1 MEEDSSHHQA
11 SSEESVRPHQRHNN
25 DDQDEGHG
33 RPPPPQQ
40 QRNNNEDAQGPQP
53 QPQQR
58 QDHGEARP
66 PPRRNDRNEEEIFG
80 KLKFTM
86 PKFQGEEDPDAYLS
100 WVLKVDKIFRIHNF
114 SEAKKVAM
122 ASLEF
127 EGYANVWWEEVNKKR
142 EKEDLAPIDTWEEMQ
157 EVMHTRFVPT
167 HHKRDLFNKLT
178 QLKQSYKSVEEYYK
192 EMHMTMMS
200 ANVDE
205 REEQTMARFLNGL
218 NIPVKRIVEFLP
230 YKNMVELLHQ
240 ATRAERQVRED
251 LASAKTKTFF
261 AARNAMNASS
271 SIKNTSALASKDPPK
286 QARSAIKTTSFKP
299 EQSTMSSKA
308 STGSSNITCFKCG
321 AQGHKSFECKNTRV
335 MITRDDGDVEYLSEG
350 EYEALVQA
358 ATTHEDD
365 DLEDQEQVLCVHDA
379 SPSLVVTKVLTTH
392 TLPNEDQRCNIF
404 QTRAGINGKSIK
416 VIIDGGSCHNL
427 ASTELCTKLNLPL
440 RKHPHPY
447 HVQWLSDNGNVKI
460 QHTVTISFK
469 IGAYEDT
476 VDCDVV
482 PMTVCHMLLGRPWQY
497 DKKANHDGYTNA
509 YSFKVNDKTYILRP
523 MTPSQ
528 VIADNAKALARA
540 KEATITSELRGERV
554 IHQKESER
562 QKPYVSEMKS
572 VLLATKS
579 EMREV
584 HHNPSTTLHYVLIC
598 KGPSEETND
607 LTNIPSSLL
616 SLLKEFQDVF
626 PDELPHGLPPLRGIE
641 HRIDLIPGAPLPNR
655 AAYRTNPEDTKEIQR
670 QIQDL
675 LTKGYVRESLS
686 PCAVPVILVP
696 KPDETQRMCM
706 DCRPINAITVRY
718 RHPIPRL
725 DDMLDELSG
734 ATIFSKIDLRSG
746 YHQIRMAIG
755 DEWKTTFKTKL
766 GLYEWLVMPFGLSN
780 APSTFMRLM
789 NHILRPLIGKSVVV
803 YFDDI
808 LIYSKTLEDHVQHVR
823 EVLCILRH
831 EKLYANLPKCT
842 FAQNKLVFLGFVV
855 SANGIEVDSSKVE
868 AIHNWPTPTNV
879 GQVRSFHGL
888 AGFYRRFVKD
898 FSTIACPLN
907 ELTKKNVPFVWGKAQ
922 QKAFDE
928 LKKRLTEAPLLVLP
942 DFAKTFEIE
951 CDASGLGIGGVLM
964 QNGKPVAYYND
975 GGSQKGEQRG
985 ATVGPD
991 HRAARPCALGA
1002 PQPLSPPF
1010 LRVLLRPENLSH
1022 IEDLTRGYSRL
1033 CGAENTREKRALRR
1047 AGIRRGN
1054 SLPEGEIDAIAIVIE
1069 RDIISIIIIIIST
1082 IYTAITTAA
1091 PRISMNEVR
1100 KKLFTISL
1108 SGKAAHWYKLLKN
1121 GDSIDWE
1128 DIVPL
1133 FYSKFYPPSEIHK
1146 DRNRIYN
1153 FWPHDGESIAQ
1164 AWGRLKSLMLKC
1176 PIHELPG
1183 NVIIDN
1189 FYARLSFQ
1197 DKTLLDT
1204 SCSGSFTRKNEEF
1217 KRDLLDRIQ
1226 ENTEGWENDK
1236 DRESGITYDYKC
1248 IEAFMDTDKF
1258 RNMSATYGLDSQ
1270 VVANLYKAFAS
1281 HYELPKKNFDKYH
1294 EPYKDK
1300 IDSSVNKCVVVET
1313 VDNVI
1318 PEAYIEKTPFPAKMK
1333 EYSVISSAVNKSE
1346 KKPKE
1351 PEEQIKIEPAVAIV
1365 KDLVTENVEDGHII
1379 FCEDASNIVS
1389 HPNKSKQVSVPML
1402 SVRIGDHC
1410 YYGLCDIGASV
1421 SAIPYELY
1429 TEIMHE
1435 IGSCE
1440 LEDIDVVIH
1449 LANRET
1455 ISPIG
1460 IVRDVEVLCG
1470 KIKYPADF
1478 LVLGSAA
1485 SDHCPIIFGRPFL
1498 NTCGAIIDCKKEK
1511 ILTRFA
1517 GEPYEFNFSKFT
1529 KTPYKVDLPSNDFK
1543 MEQCASIVLVPNN
1556 PLQQHLENSES
1567 EAFRKERDE
1576 LEEIFLRQPILKHD
1590 LPVEDLGTTPPPKE
1604 DPVFDLKPLPD
1615 NLKYAHIDD
1624 KKIYPVIISSKLSE
1638 IEEERLLEILKK
1650 HRGAI
1655 GYTLDDLKGI
1665 SPSICQHA
1673 INMEDDAK
1681 PVVEHQ
1687 RRLIPKMK
1695 EVVRNEVL
1703 KLLEAGIIY
1712 PIADSRWVS
1721 PVHCVPKKGGMT
1733 VVPNDNDELIPQRI
1747 VVGYRMCIDFRKV
1760 NKVTKKDH
1768 YPLPFIDQMLERLSK
1783 NTHFCFLD
1791 GYSGFSQ
1798 IAVKAKD
1805 QEKTTFTCPYGTYAY
1820 RRMPFGL
1827 CNAPA
1832 TFQRC
1837 MSAIFHGFCESIVE
1851 VFMDDFSVYG
1861 NSFDNCLRN
1870 LDKVLQRCEET
1881 NLVLNWEKCHF
1892 MVNEG
1897 IVLGH
1902 KISER
1907 GIEVDRAKVEAIEKM
1922 PYPRDVKGIRSV
1934 LGHAG
1939 FYRRFIKDFSKISK
1953 PLTNLLQK
1961 DVPFVFDDDCK
1972 EAFETLKKALTTAPV
1987 VEPPD
1992 WNLPFEIM
2000 CDASDFAVGAVLGQR
2015 VDKKLNVI
2023 HYASKT
2029 LDAAQR
2035 NYATTEKELLAVVF
2049 ACDKFRPYIVDSK
2062 VTIHTD
2068 HAAIRYLMTKK
2079 DAKPRLI
2086 RWVLLLQEF
2095 DLHIIDRKGADNPV
2109 ADNLSR
2115 LENIAYDPVPVNDS
2129 FPNEQLAV
2137 IKGALPPALDLDS
2150 FPCVEEAIR
2159 VADEFCDQYRA
2170 LKREVEIL
2178 QGGEPATS
2186 QNAGILLNSQH
2197 KAVTATFG

>member
-1 MEEDSSHHQA
+1 MYAGDKDVDRLSTDLSVKDLEKLVRKISSLNKKDSVPTSCGVTPYSA
-11 SSEESVRPHQRHNN
+11 TN
-25 DDQDEGHG
+25 
-33 RPPPPQQ
+33 
-40 QRNNNEDAQGPQP
+40 ALPQP
-53 QPQQR
+53 FMKELIRFGTQFIGYREYAAKLEEKLAESNKRADALAAKLEQSEKAR
-58 QDHGEARP
+58 MKAEADAAAVEDLQKRLDDAKNALSENVAQHSA
-66 PPRRNDRNEEEIFG
+66 REEEI
-80 KLKFTM
+80 
-86 PKFQGEEDPDAYLS
+86 LS
-100 WVLKVDKIFRIHNF
+100 R
-114 SEAKKVAM
+114 
-122 ASLEF
+122 LES
-127 EGYANVWWEEVNKKR
+127 
-142 EKEDLAPIDTWEEMQ
+142 
-157 EVMHTRFVPT
+157 
-167 HHKRDLFNKLT
+167 
-178 QLKQSYKSVEEYYK
+178 QS
-192 EMHMTMMS
+192 
-200 ANVDE
+200 
-205 REEQTMARFLNGL
+205 
-218 NIPVKRIVEFLP
+218 
-230 YKNMVELLHQ
+230 
-240 ATRAERQVRED
+240 
-251 LASAKTKTFF
+251 
-261 AARNAMNASS
+261 
-271 SIKNTSALASKDPPK
+271 
-286 QARSAIKTTSFKP
+286 
-299 EQSTMSSKA
+299 
-308 STGSSNITCFKCG
+308 
-321 AQGHKSFECKNTRV
+321 
-335 MITRDDGDVEYLSEG
+335 
-350 EYEALVQA
+350 
-358 ATTHEDD
+358 
-365 DLEDQEQVLCVHDA
+365 
-379 SPSLVVTKVLTTH
+379 
-392 TLPNEDQRCNIF
+392 
-404 QTRAGINGKSIK
+404 
-416 VIIDGGSCHNL
+416 
-427 ASTELCTKLNLPL
+427 
-440 RKHPHPY
+440 
-447 HVQWLSDNGNVKI
+447 
-460 QHTVTISFK
+460 
-469 IGAYEDT
+469 
-476 VDCDVV
+476 
-482 PMTVCHMLLGRPWQY
+482 
-497 DKKANHDGYTNA
+497 
-509 YSFKVNDKTYILRP
+509 
-523 MTPSQ
+523 
-528 VIADNAKALARA
+528 
-540 KEATITSELRGERV
+540 
-554 IHQKESER
+554 
-562 QKPYVSEMKS
+562 
-572 VLLATKS
+572 
-579 EMREV
+579 
-584 HHNPSTTLHYVLIC
+584 
-598 KGPSEETND
+598 
-607 LTNIPSSLL
+607 
-616 SLLKEFQDVF
+616 
-626 PDELPHGLPPLRGIE
+626 
-641 HRIDLIPGAPLPNR
+641 
-655 AAYRTNPEDTKEIQR
+655 
-670 QIQDL
+670 
-675 LTKGYVRESLS
+675 
-686 PCAVPVILVP
+686 
-696 KPDETQRMCM
+696 
-706 DCRPINAITVRY
+706 
-718 RHPIPRL
+718 
-725 DDMLDELSG
+725 
-734 ATIFSKIDLRSG
+734 
-746 YHQIRMAIG
+746 
-755 DEWKTTFKTKL
+755 
-766 GLYEWLVMPFGLSN
+766 
-780 APSTFMRLM
+780 
-789 NHILRPLIGKSVVV
+789 
-803 YFDDI
+803 
-808 LIYSKTLEDHVQHVR
+808 
-823 EVLCILRH
+823 
-831 EKLYANLPKCT
+831 
-842 FAQNKLVFLGFVV
+842 
-855 SANGIEVDSSKVE
+855 
-868 AIHNWPTPTNV
+868 
-879 GQVRSFHGL
+879 
-888 AGFYRRFVKD
+888 RRFVRRTNQEYELENPEGDQLLDALLFLK
-898 FSTIACPLN
+898 STIVRFQDRASQVRDFCTRTLSLVYGTMFPRNKMSETLPALMEKFRDAPRIHGFVRAQLAAGARFAMIMIKICYPKLDVGQIVPKCLAKMAKRRRNFGKYDDIVTPVAEDMMDELLRMDAEFFVKGSYAEHSTRAVNN
-907 ELTKKNVPFVWGKAQ
+907 ERFKLLPPSIKTLDTSKPAITADLSHRGILTK
-922 QKAFDE
+922 
-928 LKKRLTEAPLLVLP
+928 
-942 DFAKTFEIE
+942 
-951 CDASGLGIGGVLM
+951 
-964 QNGKPVAYYND
+964 
-975 GGSQKGEQRG
+975 
-985 ATVGPD
+985 
-991 HRAARPCALGA
+991 
-1002 PQPLSPPF
+1002 
-1010 LRVLLRPENLSH
+1010 
-1022 IEDLTRGYSRL
+1022 GYSRL

-1091 PRISMNEVR
+1091 PRHRCSNSGISMNEVR

-1204 SCSGSFTRKNEEF
+1204 SCSGSFTRNKEEF

-1236 DRESGITYDYKC
+1236 DRESGIIYDYKC

-1270 VVANLYKAFAS
+1270 VVANLYRAFAS

-1300 IDSSVNKCVVVET
+1300 IDSSVNKCVVIET

-1485 SDHCPIIFGRPFL
+1485 SDYCPIIFGRPFL

-1576 LEEIFLRQPILKHD
+1576 LEEIFRRQPILKHD

-1673 INMEDDAK
+1673 INMEEDAK

-1902 KISER
+1902 KISEK

-2137 IKGALPPALDLDS
+2137 IKFRSAMVSNNKDKGPWREEIDERINKEKEKIASAKGEWETTRSKPILVGSVNTGRSFSHNLQGALPPALDLDS

-2170 LKREVEIL
+2170 LRREVEIL
-2178 QGGEPATS
+2178 QEENQRLRRMLEYYSNPSTRPSPPHSGNNES
-2186 QNAGILLNSQH
+2186 LQVLVQNYKIEKLKLKEILMKRERNPSPSSP
-2197 KAVTATFG
+2197 KE

>member
-1 MEEDSSHHQA
+1 MENYSLLMGAAALMKMAVEMAAVSMEKPSGTSPWCQDLRWRRLEGFAVAVPRRKVRHLCTIKWVGSMEHKDTLETYLGEGRLRRHCRLHSGECGHLALPPHHD
-11 SSEESVRPHQRHNN
+11 VRP
-25 DDQDEGHG
+25 
-33 RPPPPQQ
+33 P
-40 QRNNNEDAQGPQP
+40 A
-53 QPQQR
+53 
-58 QDHGEARP
+58 
-66 PPRRNDRNEEEIFG
+66 
-80 KLKFTM
+80 
-86 PKFQGEEDPDAYLS
+86 PD
-100 WVLKVDKIFRIHNF
+100 
-114 SEAKKVAM
+114 
-122 ASLEF
+122 
-127 EGYANVWWEEVNKKR
+127 
-142 EKEDLAPIDTWEEMQ
+142 
-157 EVMHTRFVPT
+157 
-167 HHKRDLFNKLT
+167 
-178 QLKQSYKSVEEYYK
+178 
-192 EMHMTMMS
+192 
-200 ANVDE
+200 
-205 REEQTMARFLNGL
+205 
-218 NIPVKRIVEFLP
+218 
-230 YKNMVELLHQ
+230 
-240 ATRAERQVRED
+240 
-251 LASAKTKTFF
+251 
-261 AARNAMNASS
+261 
-271 SIKNTSALASKDPPK
+271 
-286 QARSAIKTTSFKP
+286 
-299 EQSTMSSKA
+299 
-308 STGSSNITCFKCG
+308 
-321 AQGHKSFECKNTRV
+321 
-335 MITRDDGDVEYLSEG
+335 
-350 EYEALVQA
+350 
-358 ATTHEDD
+358 
-365 DLEDQEQVLCVHDA
+365 
-379 SPSLVVTKVLTTH
+379 
-392 TLPNEDQRCNIF
+392 
-404 QTRAGINGKSIK
+404 
-416 VIIDGGSCHNL
+416 
-427 ASTELCTKLNLPL
+427 
-440 RKHPHPY
+440 
-447 HVQWLSDNGNVKI
+447 
-460 QHTVTISFK
+460 
-469 IGAYEDT
+469 
-476 VDCDVV
+476 
-482 PMTVCHMLLGRPWQY
+482 
-497 DKKANHDGYTNA
+497 
-509 YSFKVNDKTYILRP
+509 
-523 MTPSQ
+523 
-528 VIADNAKALARA
+528 
-540 KEATITSELRGERV
+540 
-554 IHQKESER
+554 
-562 QKPYVSEMKS
+562 
-572 VLLATKS
+572 
-579 EMREV
+579 
-584 HHNPSTTLHYVLIC
+584 
-598 KGPSEETND
+598 
-607 LTNIPSSLL
+607 
-616 SLLKEFQDVF
+616 
-626 PDELPHGLPPLRGIE
+626 
-641 HRIDLIPGAPLPNR
+641 
-655 AAYRTNPEDTKEIQR
+655 
-670 QIQDL
+670 
-675 LTKGYVRESLS
+675 
-686 PCAVPVILVP
+686 
-696 KPDETQRMCM
+696 
-706 DCRPINAITVRY
+706 
-718 RHPIPRL
+718 
-725 DDMLDELSG
+725 
-734 ATIFSKIDLRSG
+734 
-746 YHQIRMAIG
+746 
-755 DEWKTTFKTKL
+755 
-766 GLYEWLVMPFGLSN
+766 
-780 APSTFMRLM
+780 
-789 NHILRPLIGKSVVV
+789 
-803 YFDDI
+803 
-808 LIYSKTLEDHVQHVR
+808 
-823 EVLCILRH
+823 
-831 EKLYANLPKCT
+831 
-842 FAQNKLVFLGFVV
+842 
-855 SANGIEVDSSKVE
+855 
-868 AIHNWPTPTNV
+868 
-879 GQVRSFHGL
+879 
-888 AGFYRRFVKD
+888 
-898 FSTIACPLN
+898 
-907 ELTKKNVPFVWGKAQ
+907 
-922 QKAFDE
+922 
-928 LKKRLTEAPLLVLP
+928 
-942 DFAKTFEIE
+942 
-951 CDASGLGIGGVLM
+951 
-964 QNGKPVAYYND
+964 D

-991 HRAARPCALGA
+991 QGGAAHGLAAPPCGLGA

-1022 IEDLTRGYSRL
+1022 REDLTKGYSRL

-1069 RDIISIIIIIIST
+1069 RDIISTIIIIIST

-1091 PRISMNEVR
+1091 PRHRCNNSGISMNEVR

-1204 SCSGSFTRKNEEF
+1204 SCSGSFTRNKEEF

-1236 DRESGITYDYKC
+1236 DRESGIIYDYKC

-1300 IDSSVNKCVVVET
+1300 VDSSVNKCVVIET

-1389 HPNKSKQVSVPML
+1389 HPNKPKQVSVPML

-1478 LVLGSAA
+1478 L
-1485 SDHCPIIFGRPFL
+1485 
-1498 NTCGAIIDCKKEK
+1498 
-1511 ILTRFA
+1511 
-1517 GEPYEFNFSKFT
+1517 
-1529 KTPYKVDLPSNDFK
+1529 
-1543 MEQCASIVLVPNN
+1543 
-1556 PLQQHLENSES
+1556 QHLENSES

-1638 IEEERLLEILKK
+1638 IEEE
-1650 HRGAI
+1650 
-1655 GYTLDDLKGI
+1655 
-1665 SPSICQHA
+1665 
-1673 INMEDDAK
+1673 
-1681 PVVEHQ
+1681 
-1687 RRLIPKMK
+1687 
-1695 EVVRNEVL
+1695 
-1703 KLLEAGIIY
+1703 
-1712 PIADSRWVS
+1712 
-1721 PVHCVPKKGGMT
+1721 
-1733 VVPNDNDELIPQRI
+1733 
-1747 VVGYRMCIDFRKV
+1747 
-1760 NKVTKKDH
+1760 
-1768 YPLPFIDQMLERLSK
+1768 
-1783 NTHFCFLD
+1783 
-1791 GYSGFSQ
+1791 
-1798 IAVKAKD
+1798 
-1805 QEKTTFTCPYGTYAY
+1805 
-1820 RRMPFGL
+1820 
-1827 CNAPA
+1827 
-1832 TFQRC
+1832 RC

-1972 EAFETLKKALTTAPV
+1972 EAFETLKKALTTAPI

-2137 IKGALPPALDLDS
+2137 IKVS
-2150 FPCVEEAIR
+2150 SRESPCTMASNNKDKEPLKENIQDPELKKEDAREDEEEVEEAPQEHQQATVASIGVISNPSNIKRSARIATGGAVPRHYLAPRTSSPSHYNPYRNLIYDRQTERTPKVVLPSNWDIDRSDIAGEMKSEAEGWGNNSKSWNSPPDMIMSRVEHNSEMIR
-2159 VADEFCDQYRA
+2159 NLTYEIED
-2170 LKREVEIL
+2170 LKELVKKLVEKNPSPSSPK
-2178 QGGEPATS
+2178 E
-2186 QNAGILLNSQH
+2186 
-2197 KAVTATFG
+2197 

>member
-1 MEEDSSHHQA
+1 MAA
-11 SSEESVRPHQRHNN
+11 SN
-25 DDQDEGHG
+25 DDQLDGDWGKLPAELF
-33 RPPPPQQ
+33 
-40 QRNNNEDAQGPQP
+40 NLIAQSLDVTVDVRLAACSKTLCRHVADNMNLHHWDGPCLLMP
-53 QPQQR
+53 DSAHWHYDDSSAHHTVYHVVPL
-58 QDHGEARP
+58 DH
-66 PPRRNDRNEEEIFG
+66 PRRTAILPFMDNRFWVGMNGDWIAGVDSGGNWFLANIYTHQEISLPSSETCNIFREEWIGFPDLPPERYMTYGRAMFLLKIVICEVPTKAG
-80 KLKFTM
+80 HYSDYKLIALFNS
-86 PKFQGEEDPDAYLS
+86 GLAYLANGSQEWRLFSLAS
-100 WVLKVDKIFRIHNF
+100 WGVDYSDAIEHNGF
-114 SEAKKVAM
+114 IVAVDGWTGTTYCWDQSQ
-122 ASLEF
+122 AD
-127 EGYANVWWEEVNKKR
+127 AH
-142 EKEDLAPIDTWEEMQ
+142 LAPP
-157 EVMHTRFVPT
+157 FVIP
-167 HHKRDLFNKLT
+167 
-178 QLKQSYKSVEEYYK
+178 SPMK
-192 EMHMTMMS
+192 EPS
-200 ANVDE
+200 G
-205 REEQTMARFLNGL
+205 RWFL
-218 NIPVKRIVEFLP
+218 
-230 YKNMVELLHQ
+230 
-240 ATRAERQVRED
+240 
-251 LASAKTKTFF
+251 
-261 AARNAMNASS
+261 
-271 SIKNTSALASKDPPK
+271 
-286 QARSAIKTTSFKP
+286 ARSADGKRLMIIHEDRYIRSNDHLEPAEVLHHGNGLILRECPAPVIHVFEKDLSLIGPNWSRVDSLGTHSLFIGLNYPLNLKINDGNAPDGTLTPFMSVGSISRGTFFSAGSTIWLGTDFPGGGTSFSGCADPNPRGTVFSGGGTTKRCWRGKGRPKRVGHSADPPQPSRFYVQLDGNDDMYMLVIPREFKQCLKGILPRPIKLKTSVGCAWYVHIDEYQGELVLKDGWFGFAEAHELQLDDLLVFEFLTAPSCSELQISPDPSPSISP
-299 EQSTMSSKA
+299 ESSLYTTGVHHRSDYAAWTPSST
-308 STGSSNITCFKCG
+308 
-321 AQGHKSFECKNTRV
+321 
-335 MITRDDGDVEYLSEG
+335 D
-350 EYEALVQA
+350 A
-358 ATTHEDD
+358 ATSHLKTPLRRRGIPDSLGPWLQWRYVSPESLALPCSNKKLKLGESLSWKETSVEPAPVCKVFGRIDEENTPD
-365 DLEDQEQVLCVHDA
+365 SFCKVLC
-379 SPSLVVTKVLTTH
+379 
-392 TLPNEDQRCNIF
+392 
-404 QTRAGINGKSIK
+404 
-416 VIIDGGSCHNL
+416 
-427 ASTELCTKLNLPL
+427 
-440 RKHPHPY
+440 
-447 HVQWLSDNGNVKI
+447 
-460 QHTVTISFK
+460 
-469 IGAYEDT
+469 
-476 VDCDVV
+476 
-482 PMTVCHMLLGRPWQY
+482 
-497 DKKANHDGYTNA
+497 
-509 YSFKVNDKTYILRP
+509 
-523 MTPSQ
+523 
-528 VIADNAKALARA
+528 
-540 KEATITSELRGERV
+540 TSELEVISIPSRV
-554 IHQKESER
+554 LPWFYGGCPESINLKMSTACTWIVDLK
-562 QKPYVSEMKS
+562 QQDGN
-572 VLLATKS
+572 VLMDKGWPEFVKAHDLKVGYLLTFKKLDTKS
-579 EMREV
+579 
-584 HHNPSTTLHYVLIC
+584 LQVLI
-598 KGPSEETND
+598 
-607 LTNIPSSLL
+607 
-616 SLLKEFQDVF
+616 F
-626 PDELPHGLPPLRGIE
+626 
-641 HRIDLIPGAPLPNR
+641 
-655 AAYRTNPEDTKEIQR
+655 
-670 QIQDL
+670 
-675 LTKGYVRESLS
+675 GYN
-686 PCAVPVILVP
+686 C
-696 KPDETQRMCM
+696 
-706 DCRPINAITVRY
+706 
-718 RHPIPRL
+718 
-725 DDMLDELSG
+725 
-734 ATIFSKIDLRSG
+734 
-746 YHQIRMAIG
+746 
-755 DEWKTTFKTKL
+755 
-766 GLYEWLVMPFGLSN
+766 
-780 APSTFMRLM
+780 
-789 NHILRPLIGKSVVV
+789 
-803 YFDDI
+803 
-808 LIYSKTLEDHVQHVR
+808 
-823 EVLCILRH
+823 CI
-831 EKLYANLPKCT
+831 A
-842 FAQNKLVFLGFVV
+842 
-855 SANGIEVDSSKVE
+855 
-868 AIHNWPTPTNV
+868 
-879 GQVRSFHGL
+879 
-888 AGFYRRFVKD
+888 
-898 FSTIACPLN
+898 
-907 ELTKKNVPFVWGKAQ
+907 
-922 QKAFDE
+922 
-928 LKKRLTEAPLLVLP
+928 
-942 DFAKTFEIE
+942 
-951 CDASGLGIGGVLM
+951 
-964 QNGKPVAYYND
+964 
-975 GGSQKGEQRG
+975 
-985 ATVGPD
+985 
-991 HRAARPCALGA
+991 
-1002 PQPLSPPF
+1002 
-1010 LRVLLRPENLSH
+1010 
-1022 IEDLTRGYSRL
+1022 
-1033 CGAENTREKRALRR
+1033 
-1047 AGIRRGN
+1047 
-1054 SLPEGEIDAIAIVIE
+1054 
-1069 RDIISIIIIIIST
+1069 
-1082 IYTAITTAA
+1082 
-1091 PRISMNEVR
+1091 MNEVR

-1121 GDSIDWE
+1121 RDSLNWE

-1146 DRNRIYN
+1146 DRNHIYN

-1204 SCSGSFTRKNEEF
+1204 SCSGSFTRNKEEF

-1236 DRESGITYDYKC
+1236 DRESGIIYDYKC

-1258 RNMSATYGLDSQ
+1258 CNMSATYGLDSQ

-1300 IDSSVNKCVVVET
+1300 IDSSVNKCVVIET
-1313 VDNVI
+1313 VDHVI

-1333 EYSVISSAVNKSE
+1333 EYSVISSAVNKSG
-1346 KKPKE
+1346 KKPIE
-1351 PEEQIKIEPAVAIV
+1351 PEEQIKVEPAVAIV
-1365 KDLVTENVEDGHII
+1365 KDLVTENVEDGQII

-1389 HPNKSKQVSVPML
+1389 HPNKPKQVSVPML

-1435 IGSCE
+1435 IDSCE
-1440 LEDIDVVIH
+1440 LEDIDVVIQ

-1485 SDHCPIIFGRPFL
+1485 SDYCPIIFGRPFL

-1511 ILTRFA
+1511 ILTKFA
-1517 GEPYEFNFSKFT
+1517 GESYEFNFSKFT
-1529 KTPYKVDLPSNDFK
+1529 KTPYKADLPSDDFK

-1567 EAFRKERDE
+1567 EVFRKERDE

-1624 KKIYPVIISSKLSE
+1624 KKIYPIIISSKLSE

-1733 VVPNDNDELIPQRI
+1733 VVPNDNDELIPQRV

-2035 NYATTEKELLAVVF
+2035 NYATTEKELLVVVF

-2137 IKGALPPALDLDS
+2137 IKVNSRDSPWIYFGSRSTMSSSGTQKDS
-2150 FPCVEEAIR
+2150 FFEDVVNPYMNELKMHPKELLLVDGELQIKDVQGPKGEGSLEDRMEKLEQEVFNYKKMAEREVDIFHKI
-2159 VADEFCDQYRA
+2159 VSELIDGH
-2170 LKREVEIL
+2170 KRETAKLWDDIFSLHDTTNKL
-2178 QGGEPATS
+2178 QAQLYDVHNQNCEYENRFKRISHAASFRFPETKMSFVDGEPLPWKS
-2186 QNAGILLNSQH
+2186 DDGKDSPSSP
-2197 KAVTATFG
+2197 KE

>member
-1 MEEDSSHHQA
+1 S
-11 SSEESVRPHQRHNN
+11 
-25 DDQDEGHG
+25 
-33 RPPPPQQ
+33 
-40 QRNNNEDAQGPQP
+40 
-53 QPQQR
+53 
-58 QDHGEARP
+58 
-66 PPRRNDRNEEEIFG
+66 
-80 KLKFTM
+80 
-86 PKFQGEEDPDAYLS
+86 
-100 WVLKVDKIFRIHNF
+100 
-114 SEAKKVAM
+114 
-122 ASLEF
+122 
-127 EGYANVWWEEVNKKR
+127 
-142 EKEDLAPIDTWEEMQ
+142 
-157 EVMHTRFVPT
+157 
-167 HHKRDLFNKLT
+167 
-178 QLKQSYKSVEEYYK
+178 
-192 EMHMTMMS
+192 
-200 ANVDE
+200 
-205 REEQTMARFLNGL
+205 
-218 NIPVKRIVEFLP
+218 
-230 YKNMVELLHQ
+230 
-240 ATRAERQVRED
+240 
-251 LASAKTKTFF
+251 
-261 AARNAMNASS
+261 
-271 SIKNTSALASKDPPK
+271 
-286 QARSAIKTTSFKP
+286 
-299 EQSTMSSKA
+299 
-308 STGSSNITCFKCG
+308 STGARILLEKAPSEHNI
-321 AQGHKSFECKNTRV
+321 S
-335 MITRDDGDVEYLSEG
+335 
-350 EYEALVQA
+350 
-358 ATTHEDD
+358 
-365 DLEDQEQVLCVHDA
+365 EDQLWKGI
-379 SPSLVVTKVLTTH
+379 SRKFLF
-392 TLPNEDQRCNIF
+392 F
-404 QTRAGINGKSIK
+404 QM
-416 VIIDGGSCHNL
+416 
-427 ASTELCTKLNLPL
+427 TEVARRGRREGPL
-440 RKHPHPY
+440 WA
-447 HVQWLSDNGNVKI
+447 Q
-460 QHTVTISFK
+460 TI
-469 IGAYEDT
+469 
-476 VDCDVV
+476 
-482 PMTVCHMLLGRPWQY
+482 GR
-497 DKKANHDGYTNA
+497 
-509 YSFKVNDKTYILRP
+509 
-523 MTPSQ
+523 
-528 VIADNAKALARA
+528 
-540 KEATITSELRGERV
+540 RG
-554 IHQKESER
+554 
-562 QKPYVSEMKS
+562 P
-572 VLLATKS
+572 
-579 EMREV
+579 
-584 HHNPSTTLHYVLIC
+584 
-598 KGPSEETND
+598 
-607 LTNIPSSLL
+607 
-616 SLLKEFQDVF
+616 
-626 PDELPHGLPPLRGIE
+626 
-641 HRIDLIPGAPLPNR
+641 
-655 AAYRTNPEDTKEIQR
+655 
-670 QIQDL
+670 
-675 LTKGYVRESLS
+675 
-686 PCAVPVILVP
+686 
-696 KPDETQRMCM
+696 
-706 DCRPINAITVRY
+706 
-718 RHPIPRL
+718 
-725 DDMLDELSG
+725 
-734 ATIFSKIDLRSG
+734 
-746 YHQIRMAIG
+746 
-755 DEWKTTFKTKL
+755 
-766 GLYEWLVMPFGLSN
+766 
-780 APSTFMRLM
+780 
-789 NHILRPLIGKSVVV
+789 
-803 YFDDI
+803 
-808 LIYSKTLEDHVQHVR
+808 
-823 EVLCILRH
+823 
-831 EKLYANLPKCT
+831 
-842 FAQNKLVFLGFVV
+842 
-855 SANGIEVDSSKVE
+855 
-868 AIHNWPTPTNV
+868 
-879 GQVRSFHGL
+879 GL
-888 AGFYRRFVKD
+888 A
-898 FSTIACPLN
+898 
-907 ELTKKNVPFVWGKAQ
+907 
-922 QKAFDE
+922 
-928 LKKRLTEAPLLVLP
+928 APP
-942 DFAKTFEIE
+942 
-951 CDASGLGIGGVLM
+951 
-964 QNGKPVAYYND
+964 Y
-975 GGSQKGEQRG
+975 
-985 ATVGPD
+985 
-991 HRAARPCALGA
+991 ALGG
-1002 PQPLSPPF
+1002 PRPFSPPF

-1022 IEDLTRGYSRL
+1022 RGILTKGYSRL

-1091 PRISMNEVR
+1091 PRHRCSNSVADACKRYNHNESFIETACQHLLLLVGFDTLIYRKYYDTPPILVGHQDYFLAPLPGSEALLRSSLQFLFGKSTTTATVVDEAPGEEVVPYKIPTKIIERVMDNRYEGDGTVHPGDHLLFLHELCGLFKCAGISMNEVR

-1133 FYSKFYPPSEIHK
+1133 FYSKFYPP
-1146 DRNRIYN
+1146 N
-1153 FWPHDGESIAQ
+1153 
-1164 AWGRLKSLMLKC
+1164 
-1176 PIHELPG
+1176 
-1183 NVIIDN
+1183 
-1189 FYARLSFQ
+1189 
-1197 DKTLLDT
+1197 KTLLDT

-1236 DRESGITYDYKC
+1236 DRES
-1248 IEAFMDTDKF
+1248 
-1258 RNMSATYGLDSQ
+1258 
-1270 VVANLYKAFAS
+1270 
-1281 HYELPKKNFDKYH
+1281 
-1294 EPYKDK
+1294 
-1300 IDSSVNKCVVVET
+1300 
-1313 VDNVI
+1313 
-1318 PEAYIEKTPFPAKMK
+1318 AYIEKTPFPAKMK

-1389 HPNKSKQVSVPML
+1389 HPNKPKQVSVPML

-1485 SDHCPIIFGRPFL
+1485 SDYCPIIFGRPFL

-1556 PLQQHLENSES
+1556 PLQQHLENN
-1567 EAFRKERDE
+1567 
-1576 LEEIFLRQPILKHD
+1576 
-1590 LPVEDLGTTPPPKE
+1590 LGTTPPPKE

-1673 INMEDDAK
+1673 INMEEDAK

-1747 VVGYRMCIDFRKV
+1747 VVGYRI
-1760 NKVTKKDH
+1760 
-1768 YPLPFIDQMLERLSK
+1768 
-1783 NTHFCFLD
+1783 
-1791 GYSGFSQ
+1791 
-1798 IAVKAKD
+1798 
-1805 QEKTTFTCPYGTYAY
+1805 
-1820 RRMPFGL
+1820 
-1827 CNAPA
+1827 
-1832 TFQRC
+1832 C

-1902 KISER
+1902 KISEK

-2137 IKGALPPALDLDS
+2137 IKVSSRESPWICFGSRSIMSSSGTQKDS
-2150 FPCVEEAIR
+2150 FFEDVVNPYMNE
-2159 VADEFCDQYRA
+2159 
-2170 LKREVEIL
+2170 LKMHPKELQLVDGELQIKDVQGPKGEGSLEDRMEKLEQEVFNYKKMAEREVDIFHKIVSELIDGHKKETAKLWDDIFSLHDTTNKL
-2178 QGGEPATS
+2178 QAQLYDVHNQNCEYENRFKRISHAASFRFPETKMSFVDGGPLPWKSDDDKDSPSSPKE
-2186 QNAGILLNSQH
+2186 
-2197 KAVTATFG
+2197 

>member
-1 MEEDSSHHQA
+1 MA
-11 SSEESVRPHQRHNN
+11 A
-25 DDQDEGHG
+25 
-33 RPPPPQQ
+33 PP
-40 QRNNNEDAQGPQP
+40 
-53 QPQQR
+53 
-58 QDHGEARP
+58 
-66 PPRRNDRNEEEIFG
+66 
-80 KLKFTM
+80 
-86 PKFQGEEDPDAYLS
+86 
-100 WVLKVDKIFRIHNF
+100 
-114 SEAKKVAM
+114 
-122 ASLEF
+122 
-127 EGYANVWWEEVNKKR
+127 
-142 EKEDLAPIDTWEEMQ
+142 
-157 EVMHTRFVPT
+157 
-167 HHKRDLFNKLT
+167 
-178 QLKQSYKSVEEYYK
+178 
-192 EMHMTMMS
+192 
-200 ANVDE
+200 
-205 REEQTMARFLNGL
+205 
-218 NIPVKRIVEFLP
+218 
-230 YKNMVELLHQ
+230 
-240 ATRAERQVRED
+240 
-251 LASAKTKTFF
+251 
-261 AARNAMNASS
+261 
-271 SIKNTSALASKDPPK
+271 
-286 QARSAIKTTSFKP
+286 
-299 EQSTMSSKA
+299 
-308 STGSSNITCFKCG
+308 CG
-321 AQGHKSFECKNTRV
+321 V
-335 MITRDDGDVEYLSEG
+335 
-350 EYEALVQA
+350 
-358 ATTHEDD
+358 
-365 DLEDQEQVLCVHDA
+365 
-379 SPSLVVTKVLTTH
+379 
-392 TLPNEDQRCNIF
+392 
-404 QTRAGINGKSIK
+404 
-416 VIIDGGSCHNL
+416 
-427 ASTELCTKLNLPL
+427 
-440 RKHPHPY
+440 
-447 HVQWLSDNGNVKI
+447 
-460 QHTVTISFK
+460 
-469 IGAYEDT
+469 
-476 VDCDVV
+476 
-482 PMTVCHMLLGRPWQY
+482 
-497 DKKANHDGYTNA
+497 
-509 YSFKVNDKTYILRP
+509 
-523 MTPSQ
+523 
-528 VIADNAKALARA
+528 
-540 KEATITSELRGERV
+540 
-554 IHQKESER
+554 
-562 QKPYVSEMKS
+562 
-572 VLLATKS
+572 
-579 EMREV
+579 
-584 HHNPSTTLHYVLIC
+584 
-598 KGPSEETND
+598 
-607 LTNIPSSLL
+607 
-616 SLLKEFQDVF
+616 
-626 PDELPHGLPPLRGIE
+626 
-641 HRIDLIPGAPLPNR
+641 
-655 AAYRTNPEDTKEIQR
+655 
-670 QIQDL
+670 
-675 LTKGYVRESLS
+675 
-686 PCAVPVILVP
+686 
-696 KPDETQRMCM
+696 
-706 DCRPINAITVRY
+706 
-718 RHPIPRL
+718 
-725 DDMLDELSG
+725 
-734 ATIFSKIDLRSG
+734 
-746 YHQIRMAIG
+746 
-755 DEWKTTFKTKL
+755 
-766 GLYEWLVMPFGLSN
+766 
-780 APSTFMRLM
+780 
-789 NHILRPLIGKSVVV
+789 
-803 YFDDI
+803 
-808 LIYSKTLEDHVQHVR
+808 
-823 EVLCILRH
+823 
-831 EKLYANLPKCT
+831 
-842 FAQNKLVFLGFVV
+842 
-855 SANGIEVDSSKVE
+855 
-868 AIHNWPTPTNV
+868 
-879 GQVRSFHGL
+879 
-888 AGFYRRFVKD
+888 
-898 FSTIACPLN
+898 
-907 ELTKKNVPFVWGKAQ
+907 
-922 QKAFDE
+922 
-928 LKKRLTEAPLLVLP
+928 
-942 DFAKTFEIE
+942 
-951 CDASGLGIGGVLM
+951 
-964 QNGKPVAYYND
+964 
-975 GGSQKGEQRG
+975 
-985 ATVGPD
+985 
-991 HRAARPCALGA
+991 GA

-1010 LRVLLRPENLSH
+1010 LRETLRPEDLSH
-1022 IEDLTRGYSRL
+1022 RGYLTKSYSRL

-1054 SLPEGEIDAIAIVIE
+1054 SLPEGEIATVIE
-1069 RDIISIIIIIIST
+1069 LDIISITIIIIST
-1082 IYTAITTAA
+1082 IITAVSTAGHLADACKGYNHKESFIETACQHLLLLVGIDILTYRKYYDTPPILVGHQDNFLAPLPGSEALLRSSLQFLFGKSTTTATVVDEA
-1091 PRISMNEVR
+1091 PGIAMDEVR
-1100 KKLFTISL
+1100 KKLFSISL
-1108 SGKAAHWYKLLKN
+1108 SGKAAHWYKLLDN
-1121 GDSIDWE
+1121 GDSLEWN
-1128 DIVPL
+1128 DIVPR

-1204 SCSGSFTRKNEEF
+1204 SCSGSFTRNKEEF

-1236 DRESGITYDYKC
+1236 DRESGIIYDYKC

-1270 VVANLYKAFAS
+1270 VAANLYKAFAS

-1300 IDSSVNKCVVVET
+1300 IDSSINKCVVVET
-1313 VDNVI
+1313 VDHVI

-1333 EYSVISSAVNKSE
+1333 EYSVINSAVHKSE
-1346 KKPKE
+1346 KKPVE
-1351 PEEQIKIEPAVAIV
+1351 PEEQIKVEPAVAIV

-1389 HPNKSKQVSVPML
+1389 HPNKPKQVSVPML

-1435 IGSCE
+1435 IDSCE
-1440 LEDIDVVIH
+1440 LEDIDVVIQ

-1485 SDHCPIIFGRPFL
+1485 SDYCPIIFGRPFL

-1511 ILTRFA
+1511 ILTKFA
-1517 GEPYEFNFSKFT
+1517 GESYEFNFSKFT
-1529 KTPYKVDLPSNDFK
+1529 KTPYKADLPNNDFK

-1556 PLQQHLENSES
+1556 PLQQHLEDSES
-1567 EAFRKERDE
+1567 EVFRKERDE

-1703 KLLEAGIIY
+1703 RLLEAGIIY

-1733 VVPNDNDELIPQRI
+1733 VVPNDNDELIPQRV

-1760 NKVTKKDH
+1760 NK
-1768 YPLPFIDQMLERLSK
+1768 
-1783 NTHFCFLD
+1783 
-1791 GYSGFSQ
+1791 
-1798 IAVKAKD
+1798 
-1805 QEKTTFTCPYGTYAY
+1805 
-1820 RRMPFGL
+1820 
-1827 CNAPA
+1827 
-1832 TFQRC
+1832 
-1837 MSAIFHGFCESIVE
+1837 
-1851 VFMDDFSVYG
+1851 
-1861 NSFDNCLRN
+1861 
-1870 LDKVLQRCEET
+1870 RCEET

-2049 ACDKFRPYIVDSK
+2049 ACDKFRSYIVDSK

-2095 DLHIIDRKGADNPV
+2095 DLHIVDRKGADNPV

-2137 IKGALPPALDLDS
+2137 IKVSSRDSPWICFGSRAIMSSSETPKDSSCKDVGNLYMEELRMHPKELLLVEGELQIKDVQGPKGEGSLEDRMEKLEQEVFKYKKMAEREVDIFHRIVSELIAEHEKETAKLWGDILSLHDTTNKLQAQLYDVQNQNYLSHRGYLTKSYSRLCGA
-2150 FPCVEEAIR
+2150 ENTREK
-2159 VADEFCDQYRA
+2159 RA
-2170 LKREVEIL
+2170 LRR
-2178 QGGEPATS
+2178 
-2186 QNAGILLNSQH
+2186 AGIRRGNSLPEGEIDAIATVIELDIISITIIIISTIIT
-2197 KAVTATFG
+2197 AVSTAGHRHRRSNLGLILIV

>member
-1 MEEDSSHHQA
+1 S
-11 SSEESVRPHQRHNN
+11 
-25 DDQDEGHG
+25 
-33 RPPPPQQ
+33 
-40 QRNNNEDAQGPQP
+40 
-53 QPQQR
+53 
-58 QDHGEARP
+58 
-66 PPRRNDRNEEEIFG
+66 
-80 KLKFTM
+80 
-86 PKFQGEEDPDAYLS
+86 
-100 WVLKVDKIFRIHNF
+100 
-114 SEAKKVAM
+114 
-122 ASLEF
+122 
-127 EGYANVWWEEVNKKR
+127 
-142 EKEDLAPIDTWEEMQ
+142 
-157 EVMHTRFVPT
+157 
-167 HHKRDLFNKLT
+167 
-178 QLKQSYKSVEEYYK
+178 
-192 EMHMTMMS
+192 
-200 ANVDE
+200 
-205 REEQTMARFLNGL
+205 
-218 NIPVKRIVEFLP
+218 
-230 YKNMVELLHQ
+230 
-240 ATRAERQVRED
+240 
-251 LASAKTKTFF
+251 
-261 AARNAMNASS
+261 
-271 SIKNTSALASKDPPK
+271 
-286 QARSAIKTTSFKP
+286 
-299 EQSTMSSKA
+299 
-308 STGSSNITCFKCG
+308 STGARILLEKMTEG
-321 AQGHKSFECKNTRV
+321 ARRGR
-335 MITRDDGDVEYLSEG
+335 REG
-350 EYEALVQA
+350 PLWAQTIGGAAQA
-358 ATTHEDD
+358 PA
-365 DLEDQEQVLCVHDA
+365 A
-379 SPSLVVTKVLTTH
+379 P
-392 TLPNEDQRCNIF
+392 
-404 QTRAGINGKSIK
+404 
-416 VIIDGGSCHNL
+416 
-427 ASTELCTKLNLPL
+427 
-440 RKHPHPY
+440 PY
-447 HVQWLSDNGNVKI
+447 
-460 QHTVTISFK
+460 
-469 IGAYEDT
+469 
-476 VDCDVV
+476 
-482 PMTVCHMLLGRPWQY
+482 
-497 DKKANHDGYTNA
+497 
-509 YSFKVNDKTYILRP
+509 
-523 MTPSQ
+523 
-528 VIADNAKALARA
+528 AR
-540 KEATITSELRGERV
+540 G
-554 IHQKESER
+554 
-562 QKPYVSEMKS
+562 P
-572 VLLATKS
+572 
-579 EMREV
+579 
-584 HHNPSTTLHYVLIC
+584 TTL
-598 KGPSEETND
+598 
-607 LTNIPSSLL
+607 
-616 SLLKEFQDVF
+616 
-626 PDELPHGLPPLRGIE
+626 
-641 HRIDLIPGAPLPNR
+641 
-655 AAYRTNPEDTKEIQR
+655 
-670 QIQDL
+670 
-675 LTKGYVRESLS
+675 
-686 PCAVPVILVP
+686 
-696 KPDETQRMCM
+696 
-706 DCRPINAITVRY
+706 
-718 RHPIPRL
+718 
-725 DDMLDELSG
+725 
-734 ATIFSKIDLRSG
+734 
-746 YHQIRMAIG
+746 
-755 DEWKTTFKTKL
+755 
-766 GLYEWLVMPFGLSN
+766 
-780 APSTFMRLM
+780 
-789 NHILRPLIGKSVVV
+789 
-803 YFDDI
+803 
-808 LIYSKTLEDHVQHVR
+808 
-823 EVLCILRH
+823 
-831 EKLYANLPKCT
+831 
-842 FAQNKLVFLGFVV
+842 FA
-855 SANGIEVDSSKVE
+855 
-868 AIHNWPTPTNV
+868 
-879 GQVRSFHGL
+879 
-888 AGFYRRFVKD
+888 
-898 FSTIACPLN
+898 
-907 ELTKKNVPFVWGKAQ
+907 
-922 QKAFDE
+922 
-928 LKKRLTEAPLLVLP
+928 
-942 DFAKTFEIE
+942 
-951 CDASGLGIGGVLM
+951 
-964 QNGKPVAYYND
+964 
-975 GGSQKGEQRG
+975 
-985 ATVGPD
+985 
-991 HRAARPCALGA
+991 
-1002 PQPLSPPF
+1002 PF

-1022 IEDLTRGYSRL
+1022 EGSSRRVTAASA
-1033 CGAENTREKRALRR
+1033 GGEHQRERALPCEL
-1047 AGIRRGN
+1047 GN

-1069 RDIISIIIIIIST
+1069 LDIISIIITIVST

-1091 PRISMNEVR
+1091 PRHRCSNSVADACKGYNHNESFIETACQHLLLLVGFDTLIYRKYYDTPPILVGHQDYFLAPLPGSEALLVSGIGISMNEVR

-1236 DRESGITYDYKC
+1236 DRES
-1248 IEAFMDTDKF
+1248 
-1258 RNMSATYGLDSQ
+1258 
-1270 VVANLYKAFAS
+1270 
-1281 HYELPKKNFDKYH
+1281 
-1294 EPYKDK
+1294 
-1300 IDSSVNKCVVVET
+1300 
-1313 VDNVI
+1313 
-1318 PEAYIEKTPFPAKMK
+1318 
-1333 EYSVISSAVNKSE
+1333 
-1346 KKPKE
+1346 
-1351 PEEQIKIEPAVAIV
+1351 V

-1389 HPNKSKQVSVPML
+1389 HPNKPKQVSVPML

-1460 IVRDVEVLCG
+1460 IVRDVEVLC
-1470 KIKYPADF
+1470 
-1478 LVLGSAA
+1478 
-1485 SDHCPIIFGRPFL
+1485 
-1498 NTCGAIIDCKKEK
+1498 DCKKEK

-1576 LEEIFLRQPILKHD
+1576 LEEIFRRQPILKHD

-1673 INMEDDAK
+1673 INMEEDAK

-1934 LGHAG
+1934 LGHVG

-2015 VDKKLNVI
+2015 VDKKLN
-2023 HYASKT
+2023 
-2029 LDAAQR
+2029 
-2035 NYATTEKELLAVVF
+2035 
-2049 ACDKFRPYIVDSK
+2049 FRPYIVDSK

-2137 IKGALPPALDLDS
+2137 IKFRSAMVSKNKGKEFPEEDNQDLGRKEEDKDVKEEDEEEVDEDSRTHPRATIASIKVVDNPFSANKSARIRTGGAVPRHYLAPKSSLSGTHQPFHNLIFNNQIEGTPKAALPSQWDIDRSNTAGEKEPEAEEWGNNSKSWDS
-2150 FPCVEEAIR
+2150 PSDR
-2159 VADEFCDQYRA
+2159 
-2170 LKREVEIL
+2170 
-2178 QGGEPATS
+2178 
-2186 QNAGILLNSQH
+2186 LLNRVEHNSEMIRNLIYRIDELQELIE
-2197 KAVTATFG
+2197 KLVRNSSPPSPKE

>member
-1 MEEDSSHHQA
+1 
-11 SSEESVRPHQRHNN
+11 
-25 DDQDEGHG
+25 
-33 RPPPPQQ
+33 
-40 QRNNNEDAQGPQP
+40 
-53 QPQQR
+53 
-58 QDHGEARP
+58 
-66 PPRRNDRNEEEIFG
+66 
-80 KLKFTM
+80 
-86 PKFQGEEDPDAYLS
+86 
-100 WVLKVDKIFRIHNF
+100 
-114 SEAKKVAM
+114 
-122 ASLEF
+122 
-127 EGYANVWWEEVNKKR
+127 
-142 EKEDLAPIDTWEEMQ
+142 
-157 EVMHTRFVPT
+157 
-167 HHKRDLFNKLT
+167 
-178 QLKQSYKSVEEYYK
+178 
-192 EMHMTMMS
+192 
-200 ANVDE
+200 
-205 REEQTMARFLNGL
+205 
-218 NIPVKRIVEFLP
+218 
-230 YKNMVELLHQ
+230 
-240 ATRAERQVRED
+240 
-251 LASAKTKTFF
+251 
-261 AARNAMNASS
+261 
-271 SIKNTSALASKDPPK
+271 
-286 QARSAIKTTSFKP
+286 
-299 EQSTMSSKA
+299 
-308 STGSSNITCFKCG
+308 
-321 AQGHKSFECKNTRV
+321 
-335 MITRDDGDVEYLSEG
+335 
-350 EYEALVQA
+350 
-358 ATTHEDD
+358 
-365 DLEDQEQVLCVHDA
+365 
-379 SPSLVVTKVLTTH
+379 
-392 TLPNEDQRCNIF
+392 
-404 QTRAGINGKSIK
+404 
-416 VIIDGGSCHNL
+416 
-427 ASTELCTKLNLPL
+427 
-440 RKHPHPY
+440 
-447 HVQWLSDNGNVKI
+447 
-460 QHTVTISFK
+460 
-469 IGAYEDT
+469 
-476 VDCDVV
+476 
-482 PMTVCHMLLGRPWQY
+482 
-497 DKKANHDGYTNA
+497 
-509 YSFKVNDKTYILRP
+509 
-523 MTPSQ
+523 
-528 VIADNAKALARA
+528 
-540 KEATITSELRGERV
+540 
-554 IHQKESER
+554 
-562 QKPYVSEMKS
+562 
-572 VLLATKS
+572 
-579 EMREV
+579 
-584 HHNPSTTLHYVLIC
+584 
-598 KGPSEETND
+598 
-607 LTNIPSSLL
+607 
-616 SLLKEFQDVF
+616 
-626 PDELPHGLPPLRGIE
+626 
-641 HRIDLIPGAPLPNR
+641 
-655 AAYRTNPEDTKEIQR
+655 
-670 QIQDL
+670 
-675 LTKGYVRESLS
+675 
-686 PCAVPVILVP
+686 
-696 KPDETQRMCM
+696 
-706 DCRPINAITVRY
+706 
-718 RHPIPRL
+718 
-725 DDMLDELSG
+725 
-734 ATIFSKIDLRSG
+734 
-746 YHQIRMAIG
+746 
-755 DEWKTTFKTKL
+755 
-766 GLYEWLVMPFGLSN
+766 
-780 APSTFMRLM
+780 
-789 NHILRPLIGKSVVV
+789 
-803 YFDDI
+803 
-808 LIYSKTLEDHVQHVR
+808 
-823 EVLCILRH
+823 
-831 EKLYANLPKCT
+831 
-842 FAQNKLVFLGFVV
+842 
-855 SANGIEVDSSKVE
+855 
-868 AIHNWPTPTNV
+868 
-879 GQVRSFHGL
+879 
-888 AGFYRRFVKD
+888 
-898 FSTIACPLN
+898 
-907 ELTKKNVPFVWGKAQ
+907 
-922 QKAFDE
+922 
-928 LKKRLTEAPLLVLP
+928 
-942 DFAKTFEIE
+942 
-951 CDASGLGIGGVLM
+951 
-964 QNGKPVAYYND
+964 
-975 GGSQKGEQRG
+975 
-985 ATVGPD
+985 
-991 HRAARPCALGA
+991 
-1002 PQPLSPPF
+1002 
-1010 LRVLLRPENLSH
+1010 
-1022 IEDLTRGYSRL
+1022 
-1033 CGAENTREKRALRR
+1033 
-1047 AGIRRGN
+1047 
-1054 SLPEGEIDAIAIVIE
+1054 
-1069 RDIISIIIIIIST
+1069 
-1082 IYTAITTAA
+1082 
-1091 PRISMNEVR
+1091 
-1100 KKLFTISL
+1100 
-1108 SGKAAHWYKLLKN
+1108 
-1121 GDSIDWE
+1121 
-1128 DIVPL
+1128 
-1133 FYSKFYPPSEIHK
+1133 
-1146 DRNRIYN
+1146 
-1153 FWPHDGESIAQ
+1153 
-1164 AWGRLKSLMLKC
+1164 MLKC

-1236 DRESGITYDYKC
+1236 DRESGIIYDYKC

-1300 IDSSVNKCVVVET
+1300 VDSSVNKCVVVET

-1351 PEEQIKIEPAVAIV
+1351 PEEQIKIEPAIAIV

-1485 SDHCPIIFGRPFL
+1485 SDHCPIIFCRPFL
-1498 NTCGAIIDCKKEK
+1498 NTGGAIIDCKKEK

-1673 INMEDDAK
+1673 INMEEDAK

-2035 NYATTEKELLAVVF
+2035 NYATTEKELLVVVF

-2137 IKGALPPALDLDS
+2137 IKVSSRESPWICFGSRSTMSSSGTQKDSFFEDVVNPYMNELKMHPKELQLVDGELQIKDVQGPKGEGSLEDRMEKLEQEVFNYKKMAEREVDIFHKIVSELIDGHKKETAKLWDDIFSLHDTTNKLQAQLYDVHNQNYDGGSRKGKKRGALWAQTIGRRGPWPGRATLCSGAPSSCLLFFAYSFVPKPKPQRGPHEGLQPPLRGGEHQREKSSPAGRIRRGNSLPEGEIDAIAIVIERDIISIIIIIISTTYTAITIAAPRHRCNNSGATYQRTMQRCLKDQIGRNVHPYVDDIAVMTQKGSDLLSDLKETFDNLRRYKMMLNPLKCVFGVPAGKLLGFIVSHRGIEVNPEKIKAILNIKRPTCLKDVQRLTGCVAAISRFVSRLGEKALPLYKLLKKTDKFVWDEAADEALQELKNILS
-2150 FPCVEEAIR
+2150 SPPILAAPAESEPMLLYMAATNKVISLVIVVVRKEEGYEHGVQRPVYYISEVLTESKQRYPHFQKLAYGVFLGSRKLRHYFQEHPMTVVSKAPLATIINNSDATGR
-2159 VADEFCDQYRA
+2159 VAKWGIELSAFDINYEARTTIKSQVLADFIADWTEA
-2170 LKREVEIL
+2170 PEGTPVP
-2178 QGGEPATS
+2178 EPE
-2186 QNAGILLNSQH
+2186 AGSCTLTDPSNI
-2197 KAVTATFG
+2197 KARGLELP

>member
-1 MEEDSSHHQA
+1 
-11 SSEESVRPHQRHNN
+11 
-25 DDQDEGHG
+25 
-33 RPPPPQQ
+33 
-40 QRNNNEDAQGPQP
+40 
-53 QPQQR
+53 
-58 QDHGEARP
+58 
-66 PPRRNDRNEEEIFG
+66 I
-80 KLKFTM
+80 
-86 PKFQGEEDPDAYLS
+86 
-100 WVLKVDKIFRIHNF
+100 
-114 SEAKKVAM
+114 AM
-122 ASLEF
+122 
-127 EGYANVWWEEVNKKR
+127 
-142 EKEDLAPIDTWEEMQ
+142 D
-157 EVMHTRFVPT
+157 
-167 HHKRDLFNKLT
+167 
-178 QLKQSYKSVEEYYK
+178 
-192 EMHMTMMS
+192 
-200 ANVDE
+200 
-205 REEQTMARFLNGL
+205 
-218 NIPVKRIVEFLP
+218 
-230 YKNMVELLHQ
+230 
-240 ATRAERQVRED
+240 
-251 LASAKTKTFF
+251 
-261 AARNAMNASS
+261 
-271 SIKNTSALASKDPPK
+271 
-286 QARSAIKTTSFKP
+286 
-299 EQSTMSSKA
+299 
-308 STGSSNITCFKCG
+308 
-321 AQGHKSFECKNTRV
+321 
-335 MITRDDGDVEYLSEG
+335 
-350 EYEALVQA
+350 
-358 ATTHEDD
+358 
-365 DLEDQEQVLCVHDA
+365 
-379 SPSLVVTKVLTTH
+379 
-392 TLPNEDQRCNIF
+392 
-404 QTRAGINGKSIK
+404 
-416 VIIDGGSCHNL
+416 
-427 ASTELCTKLNLPL
+427 
-440 RKHPHPY
+440 
-447 HVQWLSDNGNVKI
+447 
-460 QHTVTISFK
+460 
-469 IGAYEDT
+469 
-476 VDCDVV
+476 
-482 PMTVCHMLLGRPWQY
+482 
-497 DKKANHDGYTNA
+497 
-509 YSFKVNDKTYILRP
+509 
-523 MTPSQ
+523 
-528 VIADNAKALARA
+528 
-540 KEATITSELRGERV
+540 
-554 IHQKESER
+554 
-562 QKPYVSEMKS
+562 
-572 VLLATKS
+572 
-579 EMREV
+579 
-584 HHNPSTTLHYVLIC
+584 
-598 KGPSEETND
+598 
-607 LTNIPSSLL
+607 
-616 SLLKEFQDVF
+616 
-626 PDELPHGLPPLRGIE
+626 
-641 HRIDLIPGAPLPNR
+641 
-655 AAYRTNPEDTKEIQR
+655 
-670 QIQDL
+670 
-675 LTKGYVRESLS
+675 
-686 PCAVPVILVP
+686 
-696 KPDETQRMCM
+696 
-706 DCRPINAITVRY
+706 
-718 RHPIPRL
+718 
-725 DDMLDELSG
+725 
-734 ATIFSKIDLRSG
+734 
-746 YHQIRMAIG
+746 
-755 DEWKTTFKTKL
+755 
-766 GLYEWLVMPFGLSN
+766 
-780 APSTFMRLM
+780 
-789 NHILRPLIGKSVVV
+789 
-803 YFDDI
+803 
-808 LIYSKTLEDHVQHVR
+808 
-823 EVLCILRH
+823 
-831 EKLYANLPKCT
+831 
-842 FAQNKLVFLGFVV
+842 
-855 SANGIEVDSSKVE
+855 
-868 AIHNWPTPTNV
+868 
-879 GQVRSFHGL
+879 
-888 AGFYRRFVKD
+888 
-898 FSTIACPLN
+898 
-907 ELTKKNVPFVWGKAQ
+907 
-922 QKAFDE
+922 
-928 LKKRLTEAPLLVLP
+928 
-942 DFAKTFEIE
+942 
-951 CDASGLGIGGVLM
+951 
-964 QNGKPVAYYND
+964 
-975 GGSQKGEQRG
+975 
-985 ATVGPD
+985 
-991 HRAARPCALGA
+991 
-1002 PQPLSPPF
+1002 
-1010 LRVLLRPENLSH
+1010 
-1022 IEDLTRGYSRL
+1022 
-1033 CGAENTREKRALRR
+1033 
-1047 AGIRRGN
+1047 
-1054 SLPEGEIDAIAIVIE
+1054 
-1069 RDIISIIIIIIST
+1069 
-1082 IYTAITTAA
+1082 
-1091 PRISMNEVR
+1091 EVR
-1100 KKLFTISL
+1100 KKLFSISL
-1108 SGKAAHWYKLLKN
+1108 SGKAAHWYKLLDN
-1121 GDSIDWE
+1121 GDSLEWN
-1128 DIVPL
+1128 DIVPR

-1204 SCSGSFTRKNEEF
+1204 SCSGSFTRNKEEF

-1236 DRESGITYDYKC
+1236 DRESGIIYDYKC

-1270 VVANLYKAFAS
+1270 VAANLYKAFAS

-1300 IDSSVNKCVVVET
+1300 IDSSINKCVVVET
-1313 VDNVI
+1313 ADHVI

-1333 EYSVISSAVNKSE
+1333 EYSVINSAVHKSE
-1346 KKPKE
+1346 KKPIE
-1351 PEEQIKIEPAVAIV
+1351 PEEQIKVEPAVAIV

-1389 HPNKSKQVSVPML
+1389 HPNKPKQVSVPML

-1435 IGSCE
+1435 IDSCE
-1440 LEDIDVVIH
+1440 LEDIDVVIQ

-1460 IVRDVEVLCG
+1460 IVRDVEVLC
-1470 KIKYPADF
+1470 
-1478 LVLGSAA
+1478 
-1485 SDHCPIIFGRPFL
+1485 
-1498 NTCGAIIDCKKEK
+1498 DCKKEK
-1511 ILTRFA
+1511 ILTKFA
-1517 GEPYEFNFSKFT
+1517 GESYEFNFSKFT
-1529 KTPYKVDLPSNDFK
+1529 KTPYKADLPSDDFK

-1567 EAFRKERDE
+1567 EVFRKERDE

-1604 DPVFDLKPLPD
+1604 DPVFELKPLPD

-1733 VVPNDNDELIPQRI
+1733 VVPNDNDELIPQRV

-1760 NKVTKKDH
+1760 NKVTKKYH

-1798 IAVKAKD
+1798 IAVKTKD

-1851 VFMDDFSVYG
+1851 
-1861 NSFDNCLRN
+1861 
-1870 LDKVLQRCEET
+1870 RCEET

-1902 KISER
+1902 KISEK

-1922 PYPRDVKGIRSV
+1922 PYPRDVKVIHSV

-2029 LDAAQR
+2029 LDVAQR

-2049 ACDKFRPYIVDSK
+2049 ACDKFRSYIVDSK

-2095 DLHIIDRKGADNPV
+2095 DLHIVDRKGADNPV

-2137 IKGALPPALDLDS
+2137 IKVSSRDSPWYADYANFIVSKYLPPTFSAQQRRKFFYDLRHYFWDDPHLYKEGVDGILRRCVPEYEQQEILSKCHGSAYGGHHAGERTAQKVLQSGFYWPTLFKDARKFILSCDECQRVGNISRRNEMPMNYTLVIEPFDCWGFDFMGPFPSSEDLFILPMKDIDVILGMNWLEANGALIDCVNKTVSLKSPDGSRMIYQGDKHTQIEVELQLNSMKEVKLEDIPVVNEFQDVFPKELPGMPPDREIEFTIDLIPGTAPIAKAPYKMGPKELKELKEQLDDLEQKGFIQESVSPWGSPVIFVDKRDGGRRMCGDYRNLNNVTIKNKYPLPRIQDLFDQVRGAGVFSKIDLRSGYHQIKIKKEDVPKTAFVSRYGHHEYLVVPFGLTNAPAIFMNLMNKIFMPYLDKFVIVFIDDILIYSKDKTEHAEHLRLVLQTLREHQLYAKFGKCEFWLDQVEFLGHVISKDGIVVNPSKVAAVLDWEAPKTVKEIRGFLGMAGYYRRFIEGFSKIAGPMTKLLRKNTPFVWSEECEKSFQTLKEKLTTAPVLAVPEVGKDYTVYCDASKHGLGCVLMQDRKVISYGSRQLRPHEVNYPTHDLELAAVVFALKTWRHFLYGAKCELYTDHKSLKYFFTQKELNMRQKRWLELIKDYDLTINYTPGKANVVADALS
-2150 FPCVEEAIR
+2150 RKSTGGVEQELSPELRKEISQAQIQLWEKEAHEGLSALQ
-2159 VADEFCDQYRA
+2159 VADELNVNLKNEIMMGQLDDPFIVEEMRRIDEGRPSEFHRGEGSLWFQKRICVPDIAEIKEVILREAHQTPYSIHPGSTKMYMD
-2170 LKREVEIL
+2170 LKELFWWNNMKREIAQYVAECHTCQRVKAEHQSPAGKLQPLPIPEWKWEEIGMDFITGL
-2178 QGGEPATS
+2178 PMTNKKKDMIWVIVDRLMKSAHFLAVNQQDKGEKLIDLYIKEIVSKHGVPKKIVSDRGSVFT
-2186 QNAGILLNSQH
+2186 
-2197 KAVTATFG
+2197 

>member
-1 MEEDSSHHQA
+1 MSITLGAATKLLDDMMINYSEWHTERAPQGKKVNSVEETSSLSDKIDVIMSMLVNGRSNVDPNNVPLA
-11 SSEESVRPHQRHNN
+11 SLVAQEENVDVNFIKNN
-25 DDQDEGHG
+25 NFNNNAY
-33 RPPPPQQ
+33 
-40 QRNNNEDAQGPQP
+40 RNNSGNNYRPYPSANGNGYGNSYGNSYNNNRNVPS
-53 QPQQR
+53 
-58 QDHGEARP
+58 GLEAM
-66 PPRRNDRNEEEIFG
+66 
-80 KLKFTM
+80 LK
-86 PKFQGEEDPDAYLS
+86 
-100 WVLKVDKIFRIHNF
+100 
-114 SEAKKVAM
+114 
-122 ASLEF
+122 EF
-127 EGYANVWWEEVNKKR
+127 ISTQTA
-142 EKEDLAPIDTWEEMQ
+142 
-157 EVMHTRFVPT
+157 
-167 HHKRDLFNKLT
+167 FN
-178 QLKQSYKSVEEYYK
+178 KSVEEK
-192 EMHMTMMS
+192 LDKIDTIASRVDRLASDVNLLKLKVMPNNDIDNKITTT
-200 ANVDE
+200 ANAIQVRINENIRLMAELRARWD
-205 REEQTMARFLNGL
+205 REENE
-218 NIPVKRIVEFLP
+218 K
-230 YKNMVELLHQ
+230 
-240 ATRAERQVRED
+240 
-251 LASAKTKTFF
+251 LAKENNVAKVWTIT
-261 AARNAMNASS
+261 
-271 SIKNTSALASKDPPK
+271 
-286 QARSAIKTTSFKP
+286 TTSNAN
-299 EQSTMSSKA
+299 SS
-308 STGSSNITCFKCG
+308 
-321 AQGHKSFECKNTRV
+321 HV
-335 MITRDDGDVEYLSEG
+335 
-350 EYEALVQA
+350 A
-358 ATTHEDD
+358 APPT
-365 DLEDQEQVLCVHDA
+365 
-379 SPSLVVTKVLTTH
+379 
-392 TLPNEDQRCNIF
+392 
-404 QTRAGINGKSIK
+404 INGKIIGVGNVSTPSAKRTKLPEIAKTAETACDKTAEIFSNLGNNDPIAVAHNDLDFDDCHISEVIK
-416 VIIDGGSCHNL
+416 FLQKLAKSPNASAINL
-427 ASTELCTKLNLPL
+427 AFTKHITNALIKAREEKLKLETSIPRKLEDGWEPIIKMKFNDFECNALCDLGASISVMPKKIYDMLDLPPLKNCYLDVNLA
-440 RKHPHPY
+440 
-447 HVQWLSDNGNVKI
+447 DNVKKKPLGRI
-460 QHTVTISFK
+460 DNVHITVNNNLVP
-469 IGAYEDT
+469 
-476 VDCDVV
+476 VDFVV
-482 PMTVCHMLLGRPWQY
+482 LDIECNASCPIVLGRP
-497 DKKANHDGYTNA
+497 
-509 YSFKVNDKTYILRP
+509 FLR
-523 MTPSQ
+523 TVGA
-528 VIADNAKALARA
+528 VID
-540 KEATITSELRGERV
+540 
-554 IHQKESER
+554 
-562 QKPYVSEMKS
+562 
-572 VLLATKS
+572 
-579 EMREV
+579 MRE
-584 HHNPSTTLHYVLIC
+584 
-598 KGPSEETND
+598 G
-607 LTNIPSSLL
+607 
-616 SLLKEFQDVF
+616 
-626 PDELPHGLPPLRGIE
+626 
-641 HRIDLIPGAPLPNR
+641 
-655 AAYRTNPEDTKEIQR
+655 
-670 QIQDL
+670 
-675 LTKGYVRESLS
+675 
-686 PCAVPVILVP
+686 
-696 KPDETQRMCM
+696 
-706 DCRPINAITVRY
+706 
-718 RHPIPRL
+718 
-725 DDMLDELSG
+725 
-734 ATIFSKIDLRSG
+734 
-746 YHQIRMAIG
+746 
-755 DEWKTTFKTKL
+755 
-766 GLYEWLVMPFGLSN
+766 
-780 APSTFMRLM
+780 
-789 NHILRPLIGKSVVV
+789 
-803 YFDDI
+803 
-808 LIYSKTLEDHVQHVR
+808 
-823 EVLCILRH
+823 
-831 EKLYANLPKCT
+831 
-842 FAQNKLVFLGFVV
+842 
-855 SANGIEVDSSKVE
+855 
-868 AIHNWPTPTNV
+868 
-879 GQVRSFHGL
+879 
-888 AGFYRRFVKD
+888 
-898 FSTIACPLN
+898 
-907 ELTKKNVPFVWGKAQ
+907 
-922 QKAFDE
+922 
-928 LKKRLTEAPLLVLP
+928 
-942 DFAKTFEIE
+942 
-951 CDASGLGIGGVLM
+951 
-964 QNGKPVAYYND
+964 
-975 GGSQKGEQRG
+975 
-985 ATVGPD
+985 
-991 HRAARPCALGA
+991 
-1002 PQPLSPPF
+1002 
-1010 LRVLLRPENLSH
+1010 
-1022 IEDLTRGYSRL
+1022 
-1033 CGAENTREKRALRR
+1033 
-1047 AGIRRGN
+1047 
-1054 SLPEGEIDAIAIVIE
+1054 
-1069 RDIISIIIIIIST
+1069 
-1082 IYTAITTAA
+1082 
-1091 PRISMNEVR
+1091 ISMNEVR

-1236 DRESGITYDYKC
+1236 DRESGIIYDYKC

-1300 IDSSVNKCVVVET
+1300 VDSSVNKCVVIET

-1529 KTPYKVDLPSNDFK
+1529 KTPYKIDLPSNDFK

-1624 KKIYPVIISSKLSE
+1624 KKIYHVIISSKLSE

-1673 INMEDDAK
+1673 INMEEDAK

-2137 IKGALPPALDLDS
+2137 IKVS
-2150 FPCVEEAIR
+2150 SRESPCTMVSNNKDKEPLKENIQDPELKKEDAREDEEEVEEAPQEHQQAT
-2159 VADEFCDQYRA
+2159 VASIGVISNPSNIKRSARIATGGAVPRHYLAPRTSSPSHYNPYRN
-2170 LKREVEIL
+2170 LIYDRQTERTPKVVLPSNWDINR
-2178 QGGEPATS
+2178 S
-2186 QNAGILLNSQH
+2186 DNAGEMKSEAEGWGNNSKSWDSPPDMIMSRVEHNSEMIRNLTYEIEGLQELVR
-2197 KAVTATFG
+2197 KLVEKNPSPPSPKE

>member
-1 MEEDSSHHQA
+1 
-11 SSEESVRPHQRHNN
+11 
-25 DDQDEGHG
+25 
-33 RPPPPQQ
+33 
-40 QRNNNEDAQGPQP
+40 
-53 QPQQR
+53 
-58 QDHGEARP
+58 
-66 PPRRNDRNEEEIFG
+66 
-80 KLKFTM
+80 M
-86 PKFQGEEDPDAYLS
+86 PNPG
-100 WVLKVDKIFRIHNF
+100 
-114 SEAKKVAM
+114 
-122 ASLEF
+122 
-127 EGYANVWWEEVNKKR
+127 GYALVV
-142 EKEDLAPIDTWEEMQ
+142 DPI
-157 EVMHTRFVPT
+157 MHMPSSRVQFSKVLVDNGSSINIMYRCTMLTLGITQNMLEPT
-167 HHKRDLFNKLT
+167 H
-178 QLKQSYKSVEEYYK
+178 
-192 EMHMTMMS
+192 
-200 ANVDE
+200 
-205 REEQTMARFLNGL
+205 
-218 NIPVKRIVEFLP
+218 
-230 YKNMVELLHQ
+230 
-240 ATRAERQVRED
+240 
-251 LASAKTKTFF
+251 KTFH
-261 AARNAMNASS
+261 
-271 SIKNTSALASKDPPK
+271 SIVPGLSCSPMGKVRVDVLFGGRDNC
-286 QARSAIKTTSFKP
+286 RV
-299 EQSTMSSKA
+299 ENNM
-308 STGSSNITCFKCG
+308 
-321 AQGHKSFECKNTRV
+321 FEV
-335 MITRDDGDVEYLSEG
+335 V
-350 EYEALVQA
+350 
-358 ATTHEDD
+358 
-365 DLEDQEQVLCVHDA
+365 DLE
-379 SPSLVVTKVLTTH
+379 S
-392 TLPNEDQRCNIF
+392 
-404 QTRAGINGKSIK
+404 
-416 VIIDGGSCHNL
+416 
-427 ASTELCTKLNLPL
+427 
-440 RKHPHPY
+440 PY
-447 HVQWLSDNGNVKI
+447 H
-460 QHTVTISFK
+460 
-469 IGAYEDT
+469 A
-476 VDCDVV
+476 
-482 PMTVCHMLLGRPWQY
+482 LLGRP
-497 DKKANHDGYTNA
+497 
-509 YSFKVNDKTYILRP
+509 
-523 MTPSQ
+523 
-528 VIADNAKALARA
+528 ALAKFMASTHMAYLKMKMPAPNDRRKIIGEEVTKLLVSGFIVEVLHTEWLA
-540 KEATITSELRGERV
+540 NPVLVEKKKEEDPKAPKAWRMCIDYTHLN
-554 IHQKESER
+554 KACP
-562 QKPYVSEMKS
+562 KDP
-572 VLLATKS
+572 
-579 EMREV
+579 
-584 HHNPSTTLHYVLIC
+584 
-598 KGPSEETND
+598 
-607 LTNIPSSLL
+607 
-616 SLLKEFQDVF
+616 
-626 PDELPHGLPPLRGIE
+626 LPLP
-641 HRIDLIPGAPLPNR
+641 RIDQAD
-655 AAYRTNPEDTKEIQR
+655 A
-670 QIQDL
+670 
-675 LTKGYVRESLS
+675 SL
-686 PCAVPVILVP
+686 
-696 KPDETQRMCM
+696 K
-706 DCRPINAITVRY
+706 
-718 RHPIPRL
+718 
-725 DDMLDELSG
+725 
-734 ATIFSKIDLRSG
+734 
-746 YHQIRMAIG
+746 
-755 DEWKTTFKTKL
+755 
-766 GLYEWLVMPFGLSN
+766 
-780 APSTFMRLM
+780 
-789 NHILRPLIGKSVVV
+789 
-803 YFDDI
+803 
-808 LIYSKTLEDHVQHVR
+808 
-823 EVLCILRH
+823 
-831 EKLYANLPKCT
+831 
-842 FAQNKLVFLGFVV
+842 
-855 SANGIEVDSSKVE
+855 
-868 AIHNWPTPTNV
+868 
-879 GQVRSFHGL
+879 
-888 AGFYRRFVKD
+888 
-898 FSTIACPLN
+898 
-907 ELTKKNVPFVWGKAQ
+907 
-922 QKAFDE
+922 E
-928 LKKRLTEAPLLVLP
+928 LKKMLATAHSSISLGKRVH
-942 DFAKTFEIE
+942 
-951 CDASGLGIGGVLM
+951 DALHSSD
-964 QNGKPVAYYND
+964 KPGHD

-985 ATVGPD
+985 ATVGQTTGG
-991 HRAARPCALGA
+991 AAQGRPRHPVLWGH
-1002 PQPLSPPF
+1002 SPFASFSSRTPSS
-1010 LRVLLRPENLSH
+1010 RNLSH
-1022 IEDLTRGYSRL
+1022 ERTSRRVTAASA
-1033 CGAENTREKRALRR
+1033 GGEHREKELS
-1047 AGIRRGN
+1047 GGQN
-1054 SLPEGEIDAIAIVIE
+1054 PPGKFPPGEIDAIAIVIE
-1069 RDIISIIIIIIST
+1069 RDIISIIIIIIIST

-1217 KRDLLDRIQ
+1217 KKDLLDRIQ

-1236 DRESGITYDYKC
+1236 DRESGIIYDYKC

-1300 IDSSVNKCVVVET
+1300 VDSSVNKCVVVET

-1351 PEEQIKIEPAVAIV
+1351 PEEQIKIEPVVAIV

-1529 KTPYKVDLPSNDFK
+1529 KTPYKTDLPSNDFK

-1760 NKVTKKDH
+1760 NKV
-1768 YPLPFIDQMLERLSK
+1768 
-1783 NTHFCFLD
+1783 
-1791 GYSGFSQ
+1791 
-1798 IAVKAKD
+1798 
-1805 QEKTTFTCPYGTYAY
+1805 
-1820 RRMPFGL
+1820 
-1827 CNAPA
+1827 
-1832 TFQRC
+1832 
-1837 MSAIFHGFCESIVE
+1837 
-1851 VFMDDFSVYG
+1851 FMDDFSVYG

-1961 DVPFVFDDDCK
+1961 D
-1972 EAFETLKKALTTAPV
+1972 KALTTAPV

-2068 HAAIRYLMTKK
+2068 HGAIRYLMTKK

-2137 IKGALPPALDLDS
+2137 IKVS
-2150 FPCVEEAIR
+2150 SRESPCTMVSNNKDKEPLKENIQDPELKKEDAREDEEEVEEAPQEHQQAT
-2159 VADEFCDQYRA
+2159 VASIGVISNPSNIKRSARIATGGAVPRHYLAPRTSSPSNYNPYRN
-2170 LKREVEIL
+2170 LIYDRQTERTPKVVLPSNWDINR
-2178 QGGEPATS
+2178 S
-2186 QNAGILLNSQH
+2186 DNAGEMKSEAEGWGNNSKSWDSPPDMIMSRVEHNSEMIRNLTYEIEGLQELVR
-2197 KAVTATFG
+2197 KLVEKNPSPPSPKE

>member
-1 MEEDSSHHQA
+1 
-11 SSEESVRPHQRHNN
+11 
-25 DDQDEGHG
+25 
-33 RPPPPQQ
+33 
-40 QRNNNEDAQGPQP
+40 
-53 QPQQR
+53 
-58 QDHGEARP
+58 
-66 PPRRNDRNEEEIFG
+66 
-80 KLKFTM
+80 
-86 PKFQGEEDPDAYLS
+86 
-100 WVLKVDKIFRIHNF
+100 
-114 SEAKKVAM
+114 
-122 ASLEF
+122 
-127 EGYANVWWEEVNKKR
+127 
-142 EKEDLAPIDTWEEMQ
+142 
-157 EVMHTRFVPT
+157 
-167 HHKRDLFNKLT
+167 
-178 QLKQSYKSVEEYYK
+178 
-192 EMHMTMMS
+192 
-200 ANVDE
+200 
-205 REEQTMARFLNGL
+205 
-218 NIPVKRIVEFLP
+218 
-230 YKNMVELLHQ
+230 
-240 ATRAERQVRED
+240 
-251 LASAKTKTFF
+251 
-261 AARNAMNASS
+261 
-271 SIKNTSALASKDPPK
+271 
-286 QARSAIKTTSFKP
+286 
-299 EQSTMSSKA
+299 
-308 STGSSNITCFKCG
+308 
-321 AQGHKSFECKNTRV
+321 
-335 MITRDDGDVEYLSEG
+335 
-350 EYEALVQA
+350 
-358 ATTHEDD
+358 
-365 DLEDQEQVLCVHDA
+365 
-379 SPSLVVTKVLTTH
+379 
-392 TLPNEDQRCNIF
+392 
-404 QTRAGINGKSIK
+404 
-416 VIIDGGSCHNL
+416 
-427 ASTELCTKLNLPL
+427 
-440 RKHPHPY
+440 
-447 HVQWLSDNGNVKI
+447 
-460 QHTVTISFK
+460 
-469 IGAYEDT
+469 
-476 VDCDVV
+476 
-482 PMTVCHMLLGRPWQY
+482 
-497 DKKANHDGYTNA
+497 
-509 YSFKVNDKTYILRP
+509 
-523 MTPSQ
+523 
-528 VIADNAKALARA
+528 
-540 KEATITSELRGERV
+540 
-554 IHQKESER
+554 
-562 QKPYVSEMKS
+562 
-572 VLLATKS
+572 
-579 EMREV
+579 
-584 HHNPSTTLHYVLIC
+584 
-598 KGPSEETND
+598 
-607 LTNIPSSLL
+607 
-616 SLLKEFQDVF
+616 
-626 PDELPHGLPPLRGIE
+626 
-641 HRIDLIPGAPLPNR
+641 
-655 AAYRTNPEDTKEIQR
+655 
-670 QIQDL
+670 
-675 LTKGYVRESLS
+675 
-686 PCAVPVILVP
+686 
-696 KPDETQRMCM
+696 
-706 DCRPINAITVRY
+706 
-718 RHPIPRL
+718 
-725 DDMLDELSG
+725 
-734 ATIFSKIDLRSG
+734 
-746 YHQIRMAIG
+746 
-755 DEWKTTFKTKL
+755 
-766 GLYEWLVMPFGLSN
+766 
-780 APSTFMRLM
+780 
-789 NHILRPLIGKSVVV
+789 
-803 YFDDI
+803 
-808 LIYSKTLEDHVQHVR
+808 
-823 EVLCILRH
+823 
-831 EKLYANLPKCT
+831 
-842 FAQNKLVFLGFVV
+842 
-855 SANGIEVDSSKVE
+855 
-868 AIHNWPTPTNV
+868 
-879 GQVRSFHGL
+879 
-888 AGFYRRFVKD
+888 
-898 FSTIACPLN
+898 
-907 ELTKKNVPFVWGKAQ
+907 
-922 QKAFDE
+922 
-928 LKKRLTEAPLLVLP
+928 
-942 DFAKTFEIE
+942 
-951 CDASGLGIGGVLM
+951 
-964 QNGKPVAYYND
+964 
-975 GGSQKGEQRG
+975 
-985 ATVGPD
+985 
-991 HRAARPCALGA
+991 
-1002 PQPLSPPF
+1002 
-1010 LRVLLRPENLSH
+1010 
-1022 IEDLTRGYSRL
+1022 
-1033 CGAENTREKRALRR
+1033 
-1047 AGIRRGN
+1047 
-1054 SLPEGEIDAIAIVIE
+1054 
-1069 RDIISIIIIIIST
+1069 
-1082 IYTAITTAA
+1082 
-1091 PRISMNEVR
+1091 
-1100 KKLFTISL
+1100 
-1108 SGKAAHWYKLLKN
+1108 
-1121 GDSIDWE
+1121 
-1128 DIVPL
+1128 
-1133 FYSKFYPPSEIHK
+1133 
-1146 DRNRIYN
+1146 
-1153 FWPHDGESIAQ
+1153 
-1164 AWGRLKSLMLKC
+1164 MLKC

-1204 SCSGSFTRKNEEF
+1204 SCSGSFTRNKEEF

-1236 DRESGITYDYKC
+1236 DRESGIIYDYKC

-1389 HPNKSKQVSVPML
+1389 HPNKPKQVSVPML

-1529 KTPYKVDLPSNDFK
+1529 KTPYKADLPSNDFK

-1673 INMEDDAK
+1673 INMEEDAK

-2137 IKGALPPALDLDS
+2137 IKVSSRESPWICFGSRSIMSSSGTQKDSFFEDVVNPYMNELKMHPKELQLVDGELQIKDVQGPKGEGSLEDRMEKLEQEVFNYKKMAEREVDIFHKIVSELIDGHKKETAKLWDDIFSLHDTTNKLQAQLYDVHNQNCEYENRVTAASAGRRTPERKELSGGQESAGEIPSQGEIDAIAIVIERDIISIIIIIISTIYTAITTAAPRLNFSSRNLLDSAAGGTFMSITLGAATKLLDDMMINYSEWHTERTPQGKKVNSVEETSSLSDKIDVIMSMLVNGRSHVDPNNVPLASLVAQEEHVDVNFIKNNNFNNNAYRNNYGNNNYRPYPSNNGSGYGNSYGNSYNNNKSVPSGLEVMLKEFISTQTAFNKSVEEKLGKIDVLASKVDSLALDVDLLKLKVMPDEVKDTKFAKTNAIQVRINDNIRMMAELHARWEREEKEKLAKENNVAKVWTITTTSNVDASHVAKPPTINSKIIGVGNVSNSTAKRAKLPETAETVCDKSAEIFQNAVDHNGLDFDSCHISEVIKFLQKLARSPNASAINLAFTKHITNALIKAREEKLKLEASIPRKLEDGWEPIIKMKVNDFDCNALCDLGASISVMPKKIYDMLDLPPLKNCYLDVNLADNSIKKPLGRIDNVHITVNNNLVPVDFVVLDIECNAS
-2150 FPCVEEAIR
+2150 CPIVLGRPFLRTVGAIIDMKEGNIKYQFPLKKGMEHFPRKRMKFPFDSIIR
-2159 VADEFCDQYRA
+2159 TNYDVDASSLD
-2170 LKREVEIL
+2170 
-2178 QGGEPATS
+2178 
-2186 QNAGILLNSQH
+2186 
-2197 KAVTATFG
+2197 VT